1 MPRIVP
7 GSPQT
12 MLDTRYLF
20 KEQMEFPSYLQ
31 QIPEMSIF
39 HSFFSTPYL
48 SLTWLSFKES
58 TNSWEDMFFWVVSHS
73 GFYTQIK
80 AAILNQSMSQRYLS
94 CLRATVATSLLQE
107 LLKIYLILDCRR
119 LSGCQ
124 WPDRSSVGKFC
135 FTLMTWWQAGKES

>member
-1 MPRIVP
+1 MPIIVP
-7 GSPQT
+7 GSLQT

-31 QIPEMSIF
+31 QIPEMSSF

-48 SLTWLSFKES
+48 PLTWLSFKES
-58 TNSWEDMFFWVVSHS
+58 ANSWKDMLFWVVSHS

-80 AAILNQSMSQRYLS
+80 AAILNRSMSQRHLS

-124 WPDRSSVGKFC
+124 WPDRSSGGKFC
-135 FTLMTWWQAGKES
+135 FTLMTWLQAGKES